1 MRPRTI
7 ELIHGDIDGELSAR
21 EAEELRGL
29 LASSVD
35 ARREHE
41 RLRSFNDLL
50 AGLPTCDPPAG
61 LRDGI
66 LASMQRSA
74 AAVPSR
80 TAYAP
85 GRRHS
90 RLGLVAALAATVAG
104 VVLLLQ
110 RDDHLPELD
119 PAALAGTFARPSAVE
134 DAPVLR
140 FDEPGVSGTIRLLQG
155 AQGLYIEA
163 DLEAHGPITLE
174 ARIDGRSLV
183 FEGLV
188 PIDGAPASST
198 RVGDGIRLLHSG
210 KHRYAILLQQYETQ
224 GAILDLAVYEGE
236 RLIGEAR
243 LNVSRQNAAGG
254 G

>member
-1 MRPRTI
+1 MHPRTI
-7 ELIHGDIDGELSAR
+7 ELIHGDIDGELSAG

-29 LASSVD
+29 LASSAD

-41 RLRSFNDLL
+41 RLRKFNDLL

-61 LRDGI
+61 LRDVI
-66 LASMQRSA
+66 LANIQRSA
-74 AAVPSR
+74 AASPPR
-80 TAYAP
+80 PAYAP

-119 PAALAGTFARPSAVE
+119 PATLAGTFARPAAGR
-134 DAPVLR
+134 DAAVLR
-140 FDEPGVSGTIRLLQG
+140 FDEPGVSGSIRLLQS
-155 AQGLYIEA
+155 AQGLFIEA
-163 DLEAHGPITLE
+163 DLEADGPITLE
-174 ARIDGRSLV
+174 ARIDGRPLV
-183 FEGLV
+183 IEGLV
-188 PIDGAPASST
+188 PIDSAPAST
-198 RVGDGIRLLHSG
+198 IRVGDGIRLLHSG
-210 KHRYAILLQQYETQ
+210 KHHYAIVLQQHESRGT
-224 GAILDLAVYEGE
+224 ILELAVYEGE

-243 LNVSRQNAAGG
+243 LDVSRQNPPGG